1 ENLQGAL
8 IFCGNYNIKDM
19 WRQSDELFS
28 LPSYR
33 TANEIIN
40 KINLSYN
47 KYIKHNFLKLNQL
60 NRIIIPLY
68 SKGSKYALLHIVYKR
83 EKQKELVLNPIVFR
97 IVDKIHVS
105 IMGEI
110 INMQK
115 NNLFNESDY
124 QNWSKDNSFKVL
136 LNFNFP
142 FLISHDTMFDAG
154 LLLKEEIGKMLKS
167 VEEIYGFYVFFNNND
182 TYAVISM
189 PNYEVSSD
197 FISHSLFKAFRN
209 TKIYNSYISM
219 SRAFK
224 IIDNY
229 DKNMEI
235 TKKMNNIG
243 RKMYPHTHVFTFEK
257 LGIHTILMDLSND
270 YYVMDY
276 VNDVL
281 KDIKKLDDELIK
293 TLKVFLFNNQNISET
308 GKILFLNRK
317 TVTNRLNKI
326 KKQTNLDL
334 NNTEDIFILQFCI
347 KLEDLKLN
355 FPL

>member
-1 ENLQGAL
+1 SGNVNLIERLENFSFTNLVALLNEVYSSFGLVTYVENLQGAL

-197 FISHSLFKAFRN
+197 FISHSLFKALRN

-235 TKKMNNIG
+235 TKKMNNIY
-243 RKMYPHTHVFTFEK
+243 RKIYTHSHVFTFEK

-281 KDIKKLDDELIK
+281 KI
-293 TLKVFLFNNQNISET
+293 LKN
-308 GKILFLNRK
+308 
-317 TVTNRLNKI
+317 
-326 KKQTNLDL
+326 
-334 NNTEDIFILQFCI
+334 
-347 KLEDLKLN
+347 
-355 FPL
+355 